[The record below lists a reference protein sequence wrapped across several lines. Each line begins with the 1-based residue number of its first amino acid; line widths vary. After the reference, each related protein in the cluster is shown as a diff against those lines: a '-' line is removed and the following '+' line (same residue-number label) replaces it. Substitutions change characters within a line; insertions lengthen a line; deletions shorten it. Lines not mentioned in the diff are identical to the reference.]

1 MAPKKNK
8 QKAKAQSG
16 PKLQISAENE
26 NRLRRLLLN
35 SARPTTATA
44 ADDTLTKAQKAKKLK
59 AVYEKLS
66 CEGFGNHQI
75 ELSLSALREAA
86 TFESALDWLCLNL
99 PGNELPL
106 KFSTGISHYD
116 QGGSVGVISNQP
128 AVDAAS
134 ITIEEEAPESPVLIR
149 RQWKND
155 DTLDS
160 RLTSQADWI
169 RQYVEQQEE
178 DESESWEDD
187 IFFDGRSAKH
197 KPCEPR
203 SYDVIAKEYLAARLE
218 ATKAK
223 EKRDKNRQEQAGH
236 IIRKLKQE
244 LSALGLSDDSLALEH
259 EHEISYTFKSERA
272 STGPEAVDCFKEKT
286 PCDTEGLASGK
297 TEVAES
303 DVESHSMVE
312 HLVKSGSPVV
322 HVEKDSAQGEVGD
335 IELGG
340 LFLEDASPS
349 EILPPDI
356 LKVQKQEKIRRLSEK
371 NLDKL
376 DGIWKK
382 GDPQKIPK
390 AVLHQLC
397 QKSGWEAP
405 KFDKILGRGKI
416 FSYTVSIL
424 RKASGRGKNRKA
436 GGLVT
441 LQLPDQN
448 ETVES
453 AENIDWGPKP
463 FKVFDG
469 WLNSKEYQRVVRDCW
484 SAFQP
489 TGWGGIVLKNK
500 LKILKHR
507 LKMWSNNNT
516 ADLCSQQAKQLKK
529 VQSELW
535 EKANLHESIMRQK
548 SRSKWIK
555 EGDRNSLYFHK
566 LINYSRRRNALRG
579 LMIDGA
585 WVEDPL
591 LVKAE
596 VLKHFQNRFH
606 EPHPHRPNLDGI
618 SFSALTP
625 SQRDILDAQNKVAA
639 YALYKLFPDIPV
651 HLPITEPYTLL
662 IMKWMEGESSTNLED
677 SEKNHRSGFVDSLL
691 NDNSS
696 AATASV
702 DVTDYKCLQNIGR
715 LQENRN
721 STIACHQQFSQ
732 RETYI
737 KERES
742 ADLRQAQ
749 HSKMRTQRYQ
759 TLHLLQ
765 DMLNIRATLPIAALK
780 GDILKLMEE
789 HDFLVV
795 CGETG
800 SGKTTQVPQF
810 ILDDM
815 IESGHGGYCN
825 IICTQPRR
833 IAAVSVAERVAD
845 ERCEPSPGSD
855 GSLIGYQVRLDSA
868 RIVWRLLRD
877 RLPTK
882 ANLSRRQVEIHD
894 QTCPFCRSTVE
905 DAAHLFFQCSKTIP
919 LWWEAMSW
927 VNIST
932 VFPQHPRHHFAQHMT
947 DGVKGIWDSR
957 WRVWWVALTWNEKTR
972 LLFCTTGILLRK
984 LMGDQSLSGITHIIV
999 DEVHERSLLGDFLLI
1014 VLKNLIEKQSTN
1026 SSGKLKIILMSAT
1039 VDSSLFSRYFNNCPV
1054 VTAEGR
1060 THPVTTYFLEDIYDQ
1075 IEYRL
1080 ASDSPASL
1088 TDGTFPKGQILQRD
1102 VVTNSRGKKNLV
1114 LSAWGDESLLSEEHF
1129 NPYFVPSYYQLY
1141 SEQTR
1146 QNMKRLNE
1154 DVIDYDLLEDLICFI
1169 DETCDE
1175 GAILGMSEINYLHDK
1190 LVASSQFGGPSSEWV
1205 IPLHS
1210 AVASSEQ
1217 KREIYVRIVFSND
1230 SFNGHKLME
1239 DALFL
1244 CRTWLNNLEKGFD
1257 TPLHQQYQ
1265 GRVTIALHRVGL
1277 TRPNPTRSPDFLDT
1291 SSLKFRLVDEQLHSF
1306 YENIIIESSLQT
1318 ILIFYPFEANEAVT
1332 IALFV
1337 PCFRYEN
1344 LPHLPPFLENLPQ
1357 VFLADVI
1364 RKTEASSIVIIFRD
1378 ILSVLTPSYT
1388 FSCLCSS
1395 LPPAT
1400 DLGPLALL
1408 KLSVI
1413 SSLVISLIISCR
1425 KPGNPSPTSSLNLTV
1440 VIATNIAETS
1450 ITIDDVIYVIDCGKH
1465 KENRYNPQK
1474 KLSSMVE
1481 DWISRANA
1489 TQRRGRAGRVKPG
1502 ICFSLYTRHRFEK
1515 LMRPYQVPEMLRMPL
1530 VELCLQIKLLSLGYI
1545 KPFLSEALEPPKV
1558 EAMDSAI
1565 SLLYEV
1571 GALEGDEELTPL
1583 GHHLAKLPV
1592 DVLIGKMMLYGAMF
1606 GCLSPILSVAAFLSY
1621 KSPFVYPKDERQ
1633 NVERAKLTLLNDKLD
1648 GPGNTNDIDRQSDHL
1663 LMMTAYKRWERIL
1676 TEKGAKAAQKFCNS
1690 FFLSCSVMFMIR
1702 EMRVQFGT
1710 LLADIG
1716 LITLP
1721 KDYQKNAKKIASLDS
1736 WLSDVSQPFNIY
1748 AHHSSILKAIL
1759 CAGLYPNVA
1768 AGEQGIVA
1776 AVLSSLKQS
1785 SSSASSG
1792 RTVWFD
1798 GRREVHIHPSSINNN
1813 SKGFQ
1818 YPFLVFLEKVETNKV
1833 FLRDTSVISPYSI
1846 LLFGGS
1852 IDVLHQTGQLIID
1865 GWLKL
1870 TAPAQIAV
1878 LFKELRLALH
1888 SILKEL
1894 IRKPEN
1900 ATVLNNEIIKSIITL
1915 LLEEG
1920 SIPQ

>member
-312 HLVKSGSPVV
+312 HLVKSGSLVV

-453 AENIDWGPKP
+453 AE
-463 FKVFDG
+463 
-469 WLNSKEYQRVVRDCW
+469 
-484 SAFQP
+484 
-489 TGWGGIVLKNK
+489 
-500 LKILKHR
+500 
-507 LKMWSNNNT
+507 
-516 ADLCSQQAKQLKK
+516 
-529 VQSELW
+529 
-535 EKANLHESIMRQK
+535 
-548 SRSKWIK
+548 
-555 EGDRNSLYFHK
+555 
-566 LINYSRRRNALRG
+566 
-579 LMIDGA
+579 
-585 WVEDPL
+585 
-591 LVKAE
+591 
-596 VLKHFQNRFH
+596 
-606 EPHPHRPNLDGI
+606 
-618 SFSALTP
+618 
-625 SQRDILDAQNKVAA
+625 DAQNKVAA

-759 TLHLLQ
+759 

-868 RIVWRLLRD
+868 R
-877 RLPTK
+877 
-882 ANLSRRQVEIHD
+882 
-894 QTCPFCRSTVE
+894 
-905 DAAHLFFQCSKTIP
+905 
-919 LWWEAMSW
+919 
-927 VNIST
+927 
-932 VFPQHPRHHFAQHMT
+932 
-947 DGVKGIWDSR
+947 
-957 WRVWWVALTWNEKTR
+957 NEKTR

-1129 NPYFVPSYYQLY
+1129 NPYFVPSYYQLC
-1141 SEQTR
+1141 SEQTQ

-1175 GAILGMSEINYLHDK
+1175 GAILVFLPGMSEINYLHDK

-1217 KREIYVRIVFSND
+1217 KR
-1230 SFNGHKLME
+1230 
-1239 DALFL
+1239 
-1244 CRTWLNNLEKGFD
+1244 
-1257 TPLHQQYQ
+1257 
-1265 GRVTIALHRVGL
+1265 
-1277 TRPNPTRSPDFLDT
+1277 
-1291 SSLKFRLVDEQLHSF
+1291 
-1306 YENIIIESSLQT
+1306 
-1318 ILIFYPFEANEAVT
+1318 
-1332 IALFV
+1332 
-1337 PCFRYEN
+1337 
-1344 LPHLPPFLENLPQ
+1344 
-1357 VFLADVI
+1357 VFLRPPGNI
-1364 RKTEASSIVIIFRD
+1364 RK
-1378 ILSVLTPSYT
+1378 
-1388 FSCLCSS
+1388 
-1395 LPPAT
+1395 
-1400 DLGPLALL
+1400 
-1408 KLSVI
+1408 
-1413 SSLVISLIISCR
+1413 
-1425 KPGNPSPTSSLNLTV
+1425 V

-1721 KDYQKNAKKIASLDS
+1721 KDYQNAKKIGSLDS

>member
-16 PKLQISAENE
+16 PRLQISAENE

-35 SARPTTATA
+35 SARPTPSTVTST
-44 ADDTLTKAQKAKKLK
+44 DDALTKAQKAKKLK
-59 AVYEKLS
+59 AVYENLS
-66 CEGFGNHQI
+66 CEGFTNHQI
-75 ELSLSALREAA
+75 ELALSALREGA
-86 TFESALDWLCLNL
+86 TFDSALDWLCLNL

-106 KFSTGISHYD
+106 KFSTGTSHYN
-116 QGGSVGVISNQP
+116 QGGFVGVISHQP
-128 AVDAAS
+128 DNSTPSVDPYV
-134 ITIEEEAPESPVLIR
+134 TTKEETLESSVLIK
-149 RQWKND
+149 RQLSD

-160 RLTSQADWI
+160 CLPSQADWI

-178 DESESWEDD
+178 DESETWEDD
-187 IFFDGRSAKH
+187 IFDGSSATK

-203 SYDVIAKEYLAARLE
+203 SYDVIAKEYLAARLD

-223 EKRDKNRQEQAGH
+223 EKRDKKRQEQAGH

-244 LSALGLSDDSLALEH
+244 LSALGLSDDNLALEH
-259 EHEISYTFKSERA
+259 EHEISSKFKSERA
-272 STGPEAVDCFKEKT
+272 SMGHEPVDCFKEKT
-286 PCDTEGLASGK
+286 PCDTEGLVSDK
-297 TEVAES
+297 TSVDGS
-303 DVESHSMVE
+303 DVERHTMVE
-312 HLVKSGSPVV
+312 HLGKPGSPVV
-322 HVEKDSAQGEVGD
+322 QVEKDSVQGDVGD

-340 LFLEDASPS
+340 FFLEDVPSS

-356 LKVQKQEKIRRLSEK
+356 LKVQNQEKIKRLYEK

-405 KFDKILGRGKI
+405 KFDKIFGRGKSY
-416 FSYTVSIL
+416 SYTVSIL

-453 AENIDWGPKP
+453 
-463 FKVFDG
+463 
-469 WLNSKEYQRVVRDCW
+469 
-484 SAFQP
+484 
-489 TGWGGIVLKNK
+489 
-500 LKILKHR
+500 
-507 LKMWSNNNT
+507 
-516 ADLCSQQAKQLKK
+516 
-529 VQSELW
+529 
-535 EKANLHESIMRQK
+535 
-548 SRSKWIK
+548 
-555 EGDRNSLYFHK
+555 
-566 LINYSRRRNALRG
+566 
-579 LMIDGA
+579 
-585 WVEDPL
+585 VE
-591 LVKAE
+591 
-596 VLKHFQNRFH
+596 
-606 EPHPHRPNLDGI
+606 
-618 SFSALTP
+618 
-625 SQRDILDAQNKVAA
+625 DAQNKVAA

-651 HLPITEPYTLL
+651 YLPITEPYALL

-677 SEKNHRSGFVDSLL
+677 TEKDHRSGFVDSLL

-696 AATASV
+696 GATRSV
-702 DVTDYKCLQNIGR
+702 DIADYKCPQNSGR
-715 LQENRN
+715 LLDNES

-737 KERES
+737 KETES
-742 ADLRQAQ
+742 ADLRQLQ
-749 HSKMRTQRYQ
+749 HIKMRTQRYQ
-759 TLHLLQ
+759 
-765 DMLNIRATLPIAALK
+765 DMLKIRATLPIAALK
-780 GDILKLMEE
+780 GHMLQLIKE
-789 HDFLVV
+789 HDVLVV

-815 IESGHGGYCN
+815 IESGNGAYCN
-825 IICTQPRR
+825 IVCTQPRR
-833 IAAVSVAERVAD
+833 IAAISVAERVAD

-868 RIVWRLLRD
+868 R
-877 RLPTK
+877 
-882 ANLSRRQVEIHD
+882 
-894 QTCPFCRSTVE
+894 
-905 DAAHLFFQCSKTIP
+905 
-919 LWWEAMSW
+919 
-927 VNIST
+927 
-932 VFPQHPRHHFAQHMT
+932 
-947 DGVKGIWDSR
+947 
-957 WRVWWVALTWNEKTR
+957 NEKTR

-984 LMGDQSLSGITHIIV
+984 LMGDRSLSGITHIIV

-1039 VDSSLFSRYFNNCPV
+1039 VDSSLFSRYFRNCPV

-1080 ASDSPASL
+1080 ASDAPASL
-1088 TDGTFPKGQILQRD
+1088 KNGTFPKRQFLQRD
-1102 VVTNSRGKKNLV
+1102 VVTNNRGKKNLV
-1114 LSAWGDESLLSEEHF
+1114 LSAWGDESLLSEEHV

-1141 SEQTR
+1141 SEQTQ

-1175 GAILGMSEINYLHDK
+1175 GAILVFLPGMSEINCLHDK
-1190 LVASSQFGGPSSEWV
+1190 LVASCQFGGSSSEWV

-1217 KREIYVRIVFSND
+1217 KR
-1230 SFNGHKLME
+1230 
-1239 DALFL
+1239 
-1244 CRTWLNNLEKGFD
+1244 
-1257 TPLHQQYQ
+1257 
-1265 GRVTIALHRVGL
+1265 
-1277 TRPNPTRSPDFLDT
+1277 
-1291 SSLKFRLVDEQLHSF
+1291 
-1306 YENIIIESSLQT
+1306 
-1318 ILIFYPFEANEAVT
+1318 
-1332 IALFV
+1332 
-1337 PCFRYEN
+1337 
-1344 LPHLPPFLENLPQ
+1344 
-1357 VFLADVI
+1357 VFLRPPGSI
-1364 RKTEASSIVIIFRD
+1364 RK
-1378 ILSVLTPSYT
+1378 
-1388 FSCLCSS
+1388 
-1395 LPPAT
+1395 
-1400 DLGPLALL
+1400 
-1408 KLSVI
+1408 
-1413 SSLVISLIISCR
+1413 
-1425 KPGNPSPTSSLNLTV
+1425 V

-1481 DWISRANA
+1481 DWISQANA
-1489 TQRRGRAGRVKPG
+1489 MQRRGRAGRVKPG
-1502 ICFSLYTRHRFEK
+1502 ICFCLYTHHRFEK
-1515 LMRPYQVPEMLRMPL
+1515 LMRPYQIPEMLRMPL

-1558 EAMDSAI
+1558 EAMESAI

-1648 GPGNTNDIDRQSDHL
+1648 GPGNTNDSGHQSDHL
-1663 LMMTAYKRWERIL
+1663 LMMKAYKRWERIL
-1676 TEKGAKAAQKFCNS
+1676 TERGTKAAQQFCNS
-1690 FFLSCSVMFMIR
+1690 FFLSSSVMFMIR
-1702 EMRVQFGT
+1702 EMRIQFGT

-1721 KDYQKNAKKIASLDS
+1721 KDYQMHGKKIGSLHS
-1736 WLSDVSQPFNIY
+1736 WLSDASQPFNIN

-1759 CAGLYPNVA
+1759 CAGLYPNIA
-1768 AGEQGIVA
+1768 AAERGIVA
-1776 AVLSSLKQS
+1776 AALSSLKQS
-1785 SSSASSG
+1785 SSSANSG
-1792 RTVWFD
+1792 HTVWFD
-1798 GRREVHIHPSSINNN
+1798 GRREVHIHPSSINSN

-1852 IDVLHQTGQLIID
+1852 INVQHQTGLVTID

-1900 ATVLNNEIIKSIITL
+1900 GTVLNNEIIKSIISL

-1920 SIPQ
+1920 SMPQ

>member
-26 NRLRRLLLN
+26 NRL
-35 SARPTTATA
+35 PTTATA

-312 HLVKSGSPVV
+312 HLVKSGSLVV

-453 AENIDWGPKP
+453 AE
-463 FKVFDG
+463 
-469 WLNSKEYQRVVRDCW
+469 
-484 SAFQP
+484 
-489 TGWGGIVLKNK
+489 
-500 LKILKHR
+500 
-507 LKMWSNNNT
+507 
-516 ADLCSQQAKQLKK
+516 
-529 VQSELW
+529 
-535 EKANLHESIMRQK
+535 
-548 SRSKWIK
+548 
-555 EGDRNSLYFHK
+555 
-566 LINYSRRRNALRG
+566 
-579 LMIDGA
+579 
-585 WVEDPL
+585 
-591 LVKAE
+591 
-596 VLKHFQNRFH
+596 
-606 EPHPHRPNLDGI
+606 
-618 SFSALTP
+618 
-625 SQRDILDAQNKVAA
+625 
-639 YALYKLFPDIPV
+639 
-651 HLPITEPYTLL
+651 
-662 IMKWMEGESSTNLED
+662 
-677 SEKNHRSGFVDSLL
+677 
-691 NDNSS
+691 
-696 AATASV
+696 
-702 DVTDYKCLQNIGR
+702 
-715 LQENRN
+715 
-721 STIACHQQFSQ
+721 
-732 RETYI
+732 
-737 KERES
+737 
-742 ADLRQAQ
+742 
-749 HSKMRTQRYQ
+749 
-759 TLHLLQ
+759 

-833 IAAVSVAERVAD
+833 IA
-845 ERCEPSPGSD
+845 
-855 GSLIGYQVRLDSA
+855 
-868 RIVWRLLRD
+868 
-877 RLPTK
+877 
-882 ANLSRRQVEIHD
+882 
-894 QTCPFCRSTVE
+894 
-905 DAAHLFFQCSKTIP
+905 
-919 LWWEAMSW
+919 
-927 VNIST
+927 
-932 VFPQHPRHHFAQHMT
+932 
-947 DGVKGIWDSR
+947 
-957 WRVWWVALTWNEKTR
+957 
-972 LLFCTTGILLRK
+972 
-984 LMGDQSLSGITHIIV
+984 
-999 DEVHERSLLGDFLLI
+999 GDFLLI

-1088 TDGTFPKGQILQRD
+1088 TDGTFPKGQRD

-1129 NPYFVPSYYQLY
+1129 NPYFVPSYYQLC
-1141 SEQTR
+1141 SEQTQ

-1175 GAILGMSEINYLHDK
+1175 GAILVFLPGMSEINYLHDK

-1217 KREIYVRIVFSND
+1217 KR
-1230 SFNGHKLME
+1230 
-1239 DALFL
+1239 
-1244 CRTWLNNLEKGFD
+1244 
-1257 TPLHQQYQ
+1257 
-1265 GRVTIALHRVGL
+1265 
-1277 TRPNPTRSPDFLDT
+1277 
-1291 SSLKFRLVDEQLHSF
+1291 
-1306 YENIIIESSLQT
+1306 
-1318 ILIFYPFEANEAVT
+1318 
-1332 IALFV
+1332 
-1337 PCFRYEN
+1337 
-1344 LPHLPPFLENLPQ
+1344 
-1357 VFLADVI
+1357 VFLRPPGNI
-1364 RKTEASSIVIIFRD
+1364 RK
-1378 ILSVLTPSYT
+1378 
-1388 FSCLCSS
+1388 
-1395 LPPAT
+1395 
-1400 DLGPLALL
+1400 
-1408 KLSVI
+1408 
-1413 SSLVISLIISCR
+1413 
-1425 KPGNPSPTSSLNLTV
+1425 V

-1721 KDYQKNAKKIASLDS
+1721 KDYQKNAKKIGSLDS